1 MNSTFAEPA
10 AEPRPAFWYGLPD
23 GYVQLDLHPSLERV
37 EDLAAQVRALPD
49 GVRDRAESAFRFY
62 AGILTLLNDQE
73 VQGCAIGLHPD
84 GEGGISFSVLTV
96 STVPVTGVDPKLV
109 LVGLLGAP
117 EERPAGETL
126 TPVELPC
133 GLGFLSETE
142 RRTTAP
148 GRPPEGTEG
157 PPQGTVW
164 QGTVAV
170 TGTGVP
176 DIVVVQLVTAA
187 VELAADYRDV
197 LLGTAATLTFTD
209 PAHSEGPEEEEPA
222 GRNPAGGTV
231 RDIFG

>member
-1 MNSTFAEPA
+1 MNSTIAGPA
-10 AEPRPAFWYGLPD
+10 TEPRPAFWYGLPD
-23 GYVQLDLHPSLERV
+23 GYVRLSLHPSLERV
-37 EDLAAQVRALPD
+37 ENLAAQVRALPD
-49 GVRDRAESAFRFY
+49 AVRERAESAFRFY
-62 AGILTLLNDQE
+62 AGILTLFNDQE

-109 LVGLLGAP
+109 LAGLLGTSG
-117 EERPAGETL
+117 ERPPGETL

-148 GRPPEGTEG
+148 GRPPEGADG

-164 QGTVAV
+164 QGTVAL
-170 TGTGVP
+170 TGAGTP
-176 DIVVVQLVTAA
+176 DIIVVQLVTAA

-197 LLGTAATLTFTD
+197 LLGTAATLTFSD
-209 PAHSEGPEEEEPA
+209 PAHPEGREEEDPPGWA
-222 GRNPAGGTV
+222 PAGGTV